1 MAPSRMSTEAEKTKN
16 RRTKA
21 LMLVSKQVARL
32 VDNGVVSKH
41 PILMEDGSSQSR
53 NTVKVFSA
61 SENDIL

>member
-1 MAPSRMSTEAEKTKN
+1 
-16 RRTKA
+16 
-21 LMLVSKQVARL
+21 MLVSKQVARL